1 MWTTEDLGQV
11 PGIILYKSYVK
22 DINPMGMSYIEHTSS
37 HYVEMNQNTVDLYLM
52 KNGKPILADGSGYH
66 GNKDMY
72 AVFRDRDPRLYHT
85 VIPPYKVKS
94 GKGDYPTWSYT
105 DNPADREYIDIM
117 GATNYTTNSDMLT
130 LLALRVKEYRLA
142 ARMSQKEL
150 AEQSGVS
157 QTTISHF
164 EQGVSRNLTLA
175 NFISLLRAL
184 GQEQRLAEIL
194 PELPM
199 PPMALR
205 EIEKLIPK
213 RVRRGKK

>member
-1 MWTTEDLGQV
+1 M
-11 PGIILYKSYVK
+11 
-22 DINPMGMSYIEHTSS
+22 
-37 HYVEMNQNTVDLYLM
+37 LM
-52 KNGKPILADGSGYH
+52 
-66 GNKDMY
+66 
-72 AVFRDRDPRLYHT
+72 
-85 VIPPYKVKS
+85 
-94 GKGDYPTWSYT
+94 
-105 DNPADREYIDIM
+105 
-117 GATNYTTNSDMLT
+117 

-157 QTTISHF
+157 QATISHF

-184 GQEQRLAEIL
+184 GQEQRLTEIL

>member
-1 MWTTEDLGQV
+1 MET
-11 PGIILYKSYVK
+11 
-22 DINPMGMSYIEHTSS
+22 
-37 HYVEMNQNTVDLYLM
+37 
-52 KNGKPILADGSGYH
+52 
-66 GNKDMY
+66 
-72 AVFRDRDPRLYHT
+72 
-85 VIPPYKVKS
+85 
-94 GKGDYPTWSYT
+94 
-105 DNPADREYIDIM
+105 
-117 GATNYTTNSDMLT
+117 TNYTTNSDMLT
-130 LLALRVKEYRLA
+130 LLAKRVKEYRLA

-184 GQEQRLAEIL
+184 GQAER
-194 PELPM
+194 LPM

>member
-1 MWTTEDLGQV
+1 MGH
-11 PGIILYKSYVK
+11 PGKLTRSR
-22 DINPMGMSYIEHTSS
+22 NWG
-37 HYVEMNQNTVDLYLM
+37 
-52 KNGKPILADGSGYH
+52 
-66 GNKDMY
+66 
-72 AVFRDRDPRLYHT
+72 
-85 VIPPYKVKS
+85 IPHSAAP
-94 GKGDYPTWSYT
+94 D
-105 DNPADREYIDIM
+105 
-117 GATNYTTNSDMLT
+117 
-130 LLALRVKEYRLA
+130 KEYRLA

-184 GQEQRLAEIL
+184 GQEERLAEIL

>member
-1 MWTTEDLGQV
+1 
-11 PGIILYKSYVK
+11 
-22 DINPMGMSYIEHTSS
+22 MST
-37 HYVEMNQNTVDLYLM
+37 
-52 KNGKPILADGSGYH
+52 
-66 GNKDMY
+66 
-72 AVFRDRDPRLYHT
+72 
-85 VIPPYKVKS
+85 
-94 GKGDYPTWSYT
+94 
-105 DNPADREYIDIM
+105 
-117 GATNYTTNSDMLT
+117 TNYSTNSDMLM

-157 QTTISHF
+157 QATISHF

-194 PELPM
+194 QELPM

>member
-1 MWTTEDLGQV
+1 
-11 PGIILYKSYVK
+11 
-22 DINPMGMSYIEHTSS
+22 
-37 HYVEMNQNTVDLYLM
+37 
-52 KNGKPILADGSGYH
+52 
-66 GNKDMY
+66 
-72 AVFRDRDPRLYHT
+72 
-85 VIPPYKVKS
+85 
-94 GKGDYPTWSYT
+94 
-105 DNPADREYIDIM
+105 M

-184 GQEQRLAEIL
+184 AEIL

>member
-1 MWTTEDLGQV
+1 
-11 PGIILYKSYVK
+11 
-22 DINPMGMSYIEHTSS
+22 
-37 HYVEMNQNTVDLYLM
+37 
-52 KNGKPILADGSGYH
+52 
-66 GNKDMY
+66 
-72 AVFRDRDPRLYHT
+72 
-85 VIPPYKVKS
+85 
-94 GKGDYPTWSYT
+94 
-105 DNPADREYIDIM
+105 M

-184 GQEQRLAEIL
+184 GQEQRLPIISAGGN
-194 PELPM
+194 P
-199 PPMALR
+199 A
-205 EIEKLIPK
+205 
-213 RVRRGKK
+213 GTAHAADGTSGN